1 MRYKSFY
8 LCTIAAPNPEAR
20 KEAARHLRYW
30 PYVKSY
36 SYQGK
41 NSLLVCVNLG
51 EAKNSKERKQLFERS
66 RELIRL
72 CLRQYGVWVTPWMAI
87 PPFLRWA
94 LPHGFPGKPIDYG
107 ETFLRPTSEVRPFLD
122 FIRELDQTPHSVL
135 DTPHS
140 GLRAGTSISFRVI

>member
-36 SYQGK
+36 SYRGK

-51 EAKNSKERKQLFERS
+51 EAKNSTERKQLFERS

>member
-8 LCTIAAPNPEAR
+8 LCTIAAPSPEAR
-20 KEAARHLRYW
+20 KEVASHLRYW

-51 EAKNSKERKQLFERS
+51 EAKNYKDRKQLFERS

-72 CLRQYGVWVTPWMAI
+72 CLRQYGVWVTPWQSL

-94 LPHGFPGKPIDYG
+94 MPHGLKPIYYG

-122 FIRELDQTPHSVL
+122 FIRELDK
-135 DTPHS
+135 
-140 GLRAGTSISFRVI
+140 TSSIIPF

>member
-8 LCTIAAPNPEAR
+8 LCTIAAPSPEAR

-51 EAKNSKERKQLFERS
+51 DAKNSRERKKLFERS

-72 CLRQYGVWVTPWMAI
+72 CLRQYGVWVTPWQ
-87 PPFLRWA
+87 PLPSFLRWS
-94 LPHGFPGKPIDYG
+94 LPHGLKPIYYN

-122 FIRELDQTPHSVL
+122 FIREMDKPSKQIP
-135 DTPHS
+135 
-140 GLRAGTSISFRVI
+140 F